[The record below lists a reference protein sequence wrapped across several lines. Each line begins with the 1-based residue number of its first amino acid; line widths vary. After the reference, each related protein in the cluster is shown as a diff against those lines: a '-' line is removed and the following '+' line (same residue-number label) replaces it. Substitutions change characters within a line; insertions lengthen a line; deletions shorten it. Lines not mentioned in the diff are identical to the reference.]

1 MNVRLFIG
9 LLLVALLAPVAPI
22 HAAGTLPNED
32 GIYEGFFGHP
42 LLETEGWEAV
52 GGKWDGLNLIG
63 ESVMKDLGN
72 ITDADPQNAS
82 STGNLA
88 DVDLILGQTIVM
100 RQKDTD
106 NQTFMG
112 GKSRIRHF
120 HLRQRFFSTHGRRAE
135 NVCNLFL

>member
-9 LLLVALLAPVAPI
+9 LLLTALFASAAPM

-42 LLETEGWEAV
+42 LLDAEGWEAV

-63 ESVMKDLGN
+63 QSVMQNLGN
-72 ITDADPQNAS
+72 ITDSDPGNVS

-88 DVDLILGQTIVM
+88 DADLILGQTIVM
-100 RQKDTD
+100 KQKGTD
-106 NQTFMG
+106 NQLLGG

-120 HLRQRFFSTHGRRAE
+120 HIGQ
-135 NVCNLFL
+135 